1 MNIVKLESFSVIGI
15 KVRTT
20 NENEQAA
27 KDIVALWN
35 TFMSQN
41 CIDKKPNKVSTAVFS
56 IYTNYESD
64 YTKPYDTILGC
75 KVSSLDKI
83 PEGMVGHSFKA
94 STYKEFKAQG
104 NLSAGIVYKK
114 WLEIW
119 GADLERL
126 YTADFEVYGDT
137 AKDTTN
143 AEVPIYVAVKE

>member
-41 CIDKKPNKVSTAVFS
+41 CIDKIPNKVSTAVFS

-75 KVSSLDKI
+75 KVSSVDEV
-83 PEGMVGHSFKA
+83 PNGMVAHTVNS
-94 STYKEFKAQG
+94 S
-104 NLSAGIVYKK
+104 VYKKCIAKGDLSKNVVYNK

-119 GADLERL
+119 EAKEDRL
-126 YTADFEVYGDT
+126 YTSDFEIYGE
-137 AKDTTN
+137 AASNPEN

>member
-1 MNIVKLESFSVIGI
+1 MKTETLESFYVIGI

-35 TFMSQN
+35 TFMSEQVL
-41 CIDKKPNKVSTAVFS
+41 DKIPNKISSEIFS

-75 KVSSLDKI
+75 KVSSIDEV
-83 PEGMVGHSFKA
+83 PNGMLAHTIKA
-94 STYKEFKAQG
+94 STYKKSIAKG
-104 NLSAGIVYKK
+104 DLSKNVVYNK

-119 GADLERL
+119 NSKVDRL
-126 YTADFEVYGDT
+126 YTSDFEIYGE
-137 AKDTTN
+137 AASNPEN
-143 AEVPIYVAVKE
+143 AEVPIFIAIKE

>member
-20 NENEQAA
+20 NENAQAA

-35 TFMSQN
+35 TFMSEH
-41 CIDKKPNKVSTAVFS
+41 ILDKTPNKISTEVFS
-56 IYTNYESD
+56 IYTNYEGD

-75 KVSSLDKI
+75 KVSSIDEV
-83 PEGMVGHSFKA
+83 PNGMVAHTIKA
-94 STYKEFKAQG
+94 STYKKSIAKG
-104 NLSAGIVYKK
+104 DLSKNVVYNK

-119 GADLERL
+119 EAKEDRL
-126 YTADFEVYGDT
+126 YTSDFEIYGDT